1 MRRRIR
7 YFLLVYALVAACA
20 AAALFVLI
28 VQPDRWTQVISSLTA
43 LSDSLWPRVIVLTVL
58 ALLFGVA
65 VLSIIYALTSGK
77 IRSAKARNTEY
88 GVINISNNALEN
100 IALNAA
106 KTAQAGIKTAKARMS
121 VDRERRLQV
130 TLSVVLYSDV
140 EIPTQMQKIQER
152 VRKDLERY
160 SGIPV
165 GDVDVRVTRVEL
177 MGARVEK

>member
-1 MRRRIR
+1 MRRSIR
-7 YFLLVYALVAACA
+7 YVLLIYALVAGLA
-20 AAALFVLI
+20 AVGLFTLI
-28 VQPDRWTQVISSLTA
+28 LLPDQWEQAVRRLTA
-43 LSDSLWPRVIVLTVL
+43 LTDSFWPRIISLAVL
-58 ALLFGVA
+58 ALLFGVS
-65 VLSIIYALTSGK
+65 LLTLVYTLLSGK
-77 IRSAKARNTEY
+77 VRSAKSRNTEY
-88 GVINISNNALEN
+88 GIINISSNALEN

-106 KTAQAGIKTAKARMS
+106 KAAQAGIKTAKAR
-121 VDRERRLQV
+121 VTTDRERRLEV
-130 TLSVVLYSDV
+130 VMSVVLFSDV

>member
-1 MRRRIR
+1 MRRSIR
-7 YFLLVYALVAACA
+7 YVLIIYALVAGLGAV
-20 AAALFVLI
+20 ALFTLI
-28 VQPDRWTQVISSLTA
+28 LLPDQWGQVVERLTT
-43 LSDSLWPRVIVLTVL
+43 LTDSFWPRMISLAAL
-58 ALLFGVA
+58 ALLFGVSLLTL
-65 VLSIIYALTSGK
+65 VYALLSGK

-88 GVINISNNALEN
+88 GIINISSNALEN
-100 IALNAA
+100 IALNSA
-106 KTAQAGIKTAKARMS
+106 KAAQAGIKTAKARVS
-121 VDRERRLQV
+121 TDRERRLEV
-130 TLSVVLYSDV
+130 VMSVVLFSDV